1 MFDSGEYQ
9 TLDDIFYIDAEDDDT
24 LETPLDK
31 QEIQAT
37 TQSEL
42 DLERE
47 KTEILAKLNECKTVE
62 ARVNVFAT
70 FVDTFGLDA
79 LIGLIPVLGDAAPT
93 VIALPY
99 LLFEAN
105 RLGLPL
111 SSQLKIVLYH
121 GLDIAIGTFTPP
133 GGDLVTDYI
142 FQANKLSAEEFQD
155 FTDNIVQEAREKGL
169 PESEIAAISNSV
181 NNTRSI
187 TSIISNLKP
196 KKSA

>member
-1 MFDSGEYQ
+1 MFDSGDYQ
-9 TLDDIFYIDAEDDDT
+9 TLDDFFYIEEDADTT
-24 LETPLDK
+24 LETPLDR
-31 QEIQAT
+31 QEIQRS

-79 LIGLIPVLGDAAPT
+79 LIVLIPVMGDAAPS

-105 RLGLPL
+105 RLGLSL
-111 SSQLKIVLYH
+111 DSQLRMVLYH

-133 GGDLVTDYI
+133 GLDLVTDYL
-142 FQANKLSAEEFQD
+142 FKSNELCAEEFQN
-155 FTDNIVQEAREKGL
+155 FTDQIAQKAREKGL
-169 PESEIAAISNSV
+169 PESEITAIENSV
-181 NNTRSI
+181 KSTRNI
-187 TSIISNLKP
+187 TSLIKNLKP